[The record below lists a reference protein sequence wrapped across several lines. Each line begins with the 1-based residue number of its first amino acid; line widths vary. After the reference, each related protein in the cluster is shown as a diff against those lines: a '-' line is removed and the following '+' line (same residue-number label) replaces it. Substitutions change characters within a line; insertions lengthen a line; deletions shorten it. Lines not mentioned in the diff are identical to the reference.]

1 MFDQSN
7 NDQSKLSARF
17 NADSFKK
24 TGKDSEG
31 KGLGQEAVPSD
42 EDAQMHIESEV
53 NINMLHDDA
62 ALLKPEQKSKAPNN
76 NTQPEVKENDQDANK
91 EAEKDNGK

>member
-1 MFDQSN
+1 
-7 NDQSKLSARF
+7 
-17 NADSFKK
+17 
-24 TGKDSEG
+24 
-31 KGLGQEAVPSD
+31 
-42 EDAQMHIESEV
+42 MHIESEV

-62 ALLKPEQKSKAPNN
+62 ALLKPEQKSKALNN